1 MKTIVA
7 GRNLVVTLTKFF
19 AAIGV
24 LGAMVQAQS
33 TQGPQAYSLTEINAM
48 FGPAMTVEI
57 HRDGA
62 MAVLESSTGD
72 RKVHTRTF
80 YDLRNGK
87 SYTLDLV
94 NTSTPCGA
102 GSFSG
107 DWGDPFA
114 LSAELLREMASK
126 NPKTLGTETVAG
138 VTTKVMEVPDPKM
151 TAKVWLDEKD
161 SLVMK
166 LAMAPPGGA
175 AQTMIEVKQ
184 FALAKPPTSL
194 FVVPPACAKAASSS
208 QPTEAERI
216 SAETGGNAGNYAN
229 AIMPPASKNACAVLF
244 KVVEAGTL
252 KPLSSGF
259 QAAID
264 TQVDVN
270 HMPSYSMG
278 IGQGGRVT
286 FSGGHLHEVTNQM
299 QNGVLHIDNA
309 PPQFNMELAF
319 GQSGDSSALI
329 YRQCYGPETTLL
341 FVVKNRQK
349 LSDGG
354 DWLWVKK

>member
-1 MKTIVA
+1 MEAIA
-7 GRNLVVTLTKFF
+7 IRRSSLVVMMGFLAVLAVS
-19 AAIGV
+19 AA
-24 LGAMVQAQS
+24 QA
-33 TQGPQAYSLTEINAM
+33 QGPQAYSLTETNAM
-48 FGPAMTVEI
+48 FGPALTVEI
-57 HRDGA
+57 HRDGP

-72 RKVHTRTF
+72 RKVHTRTL
-80 YDLRNGK
+80 YDLRAGK

-94 NTSTPCGA
+94 NTGCSA

-114 LSAELLREMASK
+114 MSAEVLSDLAKKS
-126 NPKTLGTETVAG
+126 PKVVGTETVAG

-166 LAMAPPGGA
+166 LAMAPQGGA
-175 AQTMIEVKQ
+175 AQTVIEVKQ
-184 FALAKPPTSL
+184 FSLTKPPASL
-194 FVVPPACAKAASSS
+194 FAMPPSCGKAASAPA

-216 SAETGGNAGNYAN
+216 AAATGGNAAGYAN
-229 AIMPPASKNACAVLF
+229 AIMPPASKNACTVLF

-252 KPLSSGF
+252 KPVTSGF

-264 TQVDVN
+264 TQVDVD

-286 FSGGHLHEVTNQM
+286 FSGGHLHEVTGQM
-299 QNGVLHIDNA
+299 QNGVLRIENA

-319 GQSGDSSALI
+319 GTGGDSSALI
-329 YRQCYGPETTLL
+329 YRQCFSPETTLL

>member
-1 MKTIVA
+1 MVA
-7 GRNLVVTLTKFF
+7 GRNLTVTL
-19 AAIGV
+19 ARVVAVVGMAV
-24 LGAMVQAQS
+24 AVASAQS
-33 TQGPQAYSLTEINAM
+33 TQGPQAYSLTETNAM
-48 FGPAMTVEI
+48 FGPPITVEI

-62 MAVLESSTGD
+62 MALLESSTGD
-72 RKVHTRTF
+72 QKVHTRTL
-80 YDLRNGK
+80 YDLRAGK

-114 LSAELLREMASK
+114 MSAELLRDMAKKNSK
-126 NPKTLGTETVAG
+126 TVGTETVAG
-138 VTTKVMEVPDPKM
+138 VSTKVMEVTDPKV

-161 SLVMK
+161 SLVIK

-175 AQTMIEVKQ
+175 AQIMIEVKQ
-184 FALAKPPTSL
+184 FSLAKPPASL
-194 FVVPPACAKAASSS
+194 FVLPPTCAKAGPASA
-208 QPTEAERI
+208 PTEAERI
-216 SAETGGNAGNYAN
+216 SAETGGNAANYAN
-229 AIMPPASKNACAVLF
+229 AIMPPPSKNACTVLF
-244 KVVEAGTL
+244 KVVEASTMR
-252 KPLSSGF
+252 PVTSGF

-264 TQVDVN
+264 TQVDVD

-278 IGQGGRVT
+278 KGPGGHVT
-286 FSGGHLHEVTNQM
+286 FSGGHLHEVTSQM
-299 QNGVLHIDNA
+299 QNGVLRIDNA
-309 PPQFNMELAF
+309 PPQFDMELAF
-319 GQSGDSSALI
+319 GQGGDSSALV
-329 YRQCYGPETTLL
+329 YRQCYGAETTLL